1 MVTATTNFY
10 QAALDLQKAF
20 REQQRKQQTRQ
31 ISRRFYRWKKG
42 IILEDL
48 TRYEYLFSDN
58 YRRLTESGSFVTYPD
73 IGHEDANQIYISGL
87 SSGQSF
93 QETYLEI
100 NQAFDRMIREYQFD
114 PTQSD
119 RLISEYEK
127 DLIQVYDDFGSGC
140 IDIIRDNFG
149 NPAETSSQ
157 IDKFQTKLLKWVR
170 KMLNKQVARFWQQG
184 IDWAEINLRQAKKK
198 KKEADIYIPPNQ
210 DAIDALIERN
220 LEYIKGMT
228 EDQKKGIISE
238 LTEGMLRGEGID
250 QLVARISK
258 YVDSGT
264 GNGQSRAER
273 IARTEVMYAL
283 NHGAL
288 SRYGRD
294 GIQQIQWLAGPDDRC
309 CPTCIDNDG
318 KVFPINNAPS
328 LPAHVNCRCTWVP
341 YFDESGA
348 WVEDWS
354 NNYRESDVEN
364 YGVYDEFGNL
374 IGSGS
379 GTATHVEIKEDTT
392 DKTVIH
398 NHPGTIRADFSIGD
412 IEYACTHNVKEMIV
426 VTPTGSRCSIS
437 RPKSGWPDPAEVE
450 PAWKEIMS
458 LHKEDMKKISSDI
471 AYGKITEEEG
481 LVKKQ
486 EILQPAF
493 YKKLGLTEVRS

>member
-10 QAALDLQKAF
+10 QAVINLQKVF
-20 REQQRKQQTRQ
+20 LEQQRSQQTRQ
-31 ISRRFYRWKKG
+31 GSRRFYQEKKES
-42 IILEDL
+42 ILKGL

-58 YRRLTESGSFVTYPD
+58 YHRLTESGSVVTYPD
-73 IGHEDANQIYISGL
+73 LGHVEANQIYIDGL
-87 SSGQSF
+87 LSGQSF
-93 QETYLEI
+93 QETYL
-100 NQAFDRMIREYQFD
+100 QVSRAFDRMAREAYD

-184 IDWAEINLRQAKKK
+184 IDWAEINLQQAKKK

-264 GNGQSRAER
+264 GNGQSKAER

-288 SRYGRD
+288 SRYARD

-341 YFDESGA
+341 YFDENA
-348 WVEDWS
+348 KWVDDWTD
-354 NNYRESDVEN
+354 NYKDSDVEN

-379 GTATHVEIKEDTT
+379 GTSTQVEIQGDTK

-398 NHPGTIRADFSIGD
+398 NHPGTNRADFSNGD
-412 IEYACTHNVKEMIV
+412 LKYAFSHDVKEMVV

-437 RPKSGWPDPAEVE
+437 RPKSGWPDPESVE
-450 PAWKEIMS
+450 PAWKEVMNA
-458 LHKEDMKKISSDI
+458 HREDMKKISADE
-471 AYGKITEEEG
+471 AYGKITLEEG
-481 LVKKQ
+481 LVKRQ
-486 EILQPAF
+486 ELLQPVF
-493 YKKLGLTEVRS
+493 YKRLGLTEVRS